1 MRVKLKA
8 DYSLEFIDGTWNI
21 NENDDLVHGVE
32 VELEVPTTSKE
43 RLQIAFQQ
51 GEVEDNLNVYTYKL
65 RMYKQPDGTWQEIIP
80 APLLK
85 MGGTWSFQIFR
96 ELLSNEGYVF
106 DEKASSVGVFTIGK
120 GVKIV
125 EGADDK
131 VTASDLQTVWDNT
144 NKAED
149 NISRMQQ
156 QVANYYKGA
165 WQYRDEAEGFKNQA
179 KEHMDDAEAFKNT
192 AYNYSSNAKDS
203 ATSAENARLVCEE
216 TKENVKE
223 EITVIAG
230 YKNAAEMA
238 SETAIGAQ
246 RAALEYAATAETK
259 ATASIAAAEE
269 AVTAKD
275 IAVSAKDETVLKAEK
290 VNEQYEKVNQLA
302 GNIDNALTFSTYKKA
317 VEYFNETNTD
327 YAIGKS
333 IYIAT
338 KDVPDL
344 WIADIATEPTQYIYT
359 SDTEF
364 LRDLRSSPNNML
376 KIGKYFLAEAE
387 GAKVFVSANIEDGE
401 GKGAVQQVDDGVKDG
416 FDFTGKNTL
425 AEYLDPS
432 LSAIQPY
439 GAVGAYSSAFG
450 GKSSA
455 QGKRSHAEGTTTI
468 AKGNYSHAEGDNCVA
483 GGADS
488 HAEGYKTYTRNDA
501 QASHAEGYSTVAEGK
516 YSHAEGQES
525 VATGTYS
532 HAEGY
537 QTHAAGSGS
546 HTGGRSTVANHDYQ
560 TIVGVFNDNKEHTLF
575 EVGNGD
581 GTNARSN
588 AFEVYKAGYVKV
600 GRETTDADDD
610 LVLATKGYAKKYG
623 GASNSNNS
631 NLVNGEGVGSIKSSN
646 TKDDD
651 GTNYSTIVG
660 YGENALPEASG
671 HEAFAMGKGA
681 KARGK
686 RSFAFGSGALAT
698 GVTAVA
704 IGQAVQATNS
714 GALAFG
720 NNTEASGE
728 YSTATGQQTVAKGSR
743 SFAGGWKNKANKSW
757 SVAFGVENTVGSE
770 GTGDGAGQGAFVA
783 GMYNIVD
790 GYVST
795 VFGTHNISKA
805 QKQLITGYKNTA
817 SKAFQTVFGYYNS
830 NKENTLLEVGNGE
843 DGKLSNAFEVY
854 KNGTA
859 KLSGTAV
866 DEDDVTTV
874 ADVKGIVKQSVGDF
888 KSETFTFIVKDANGV
903 TSTVTKE
910 ILIK

>member
-21 NENDDLVHGVE
+21 NENDDIVYGVE
-32 VELEVPTTSKE
+32 VELEVPTNSKE

-51 GEVEDNLNVYTYKL
+51 GEIVEDLNVYTYKMK
-65 RMYKQPDGTWQEIIP
+65 MYKQPDGTWQEMIP

-96 ELLSNEGYVF
+96 ERLGSNNVVME
-106 DEKASSVGVFTIGK
+106 EKSSAVGVFTIGA
-120 GVKIV
+120 GVKTG
-125 EGADDK
+125 EGEK
-131 VTASDLQTVWDNT
+131 VTAAMLQTVWNNT
-144 NKAED
+144 EAAESHIQTMQAQVTRDSKAALQYRDE
-149 NISRMQQ
+149 
-156 QVANYYKGA
+156 ANGF
-165 WQYRDEAEGFKNQA
+165 RDEAEGFMEDA
-179 KEHMDDAEAFKNT
+179 KDYKET
-192 AYNYSSNAKDS
+192 AYIYSDTALKASVQ
-203 ATSAENARLVCEE
+203 AENAKIACEE
-216 TKENVKE
+216 IEESVKE
-223 EITVIAG
+223 EITVIGG
-230 YKNAAEMA
+230 YKDTAVNAQLSASASAESAETNAGVA
-238 SETAIGAQ
+238 SN
-246 RAALEYAATAETK
+246 AALEAE
-259 ATASIAAAEE
+259 IARGE
-269 AVTAKD
+269 
-275 IAVSAKDETVLKAEK
+275 AVSAKTEAVNAKTEAVLKADK
-290 VNEQYEKVNQLA
+290 VQEQYEKVMQVV
-302 GNIDNALTFSTYKKA
+302 GGIDNALTFATYSDA
-317 VEYFNETNTD
+317 IEFFNTTD
-327 YAIGKS
+327 AEYAIGKT
-333 IYIAT
+333 IYIVT

-344 WIADIATEPTQYIYT
+344 WIAEIADSTAQYTYV
-359 SDTEF
+359 SDTQF
-364 LRDLRSSPNNML
+364 LEDMRASSGNML
-376 KIGKYFLAEAE
+376 HVGKYYLAESE
-387 GAKVFVSANIEDGE
+387 GVKVYVSANIEDGY
-401 GKGAVQQVDDGVKDG
+401 GKGGIQQVADNVKNG
-416 FDFTGKNTL
+416 FDFTGKNAV
-425 AEYLDPS
+425 AEEVDSS
-432 LSAIQPY
+432 LSGIQPY

-468 AKGNYSHAEGDNCVA
+468 AKGKYSHAEGDNSVA
-483 GGADS
+483 GGDDS

-501 QASHAEGYSTVAEGK
+501 QASHAEGYSTVTEGK

-537 QTHAAGSGS
+537 QTNAVGAGS

-560 TIVGVFNDNKEHTLF
+560 TVAGVFNDNKEHTLF

-581 GTNARSN
+581 GENERSN

-610 LVLATKGYAKKYG
+610 LVLATKGYARKYG

-631 NLVNGEGVGSIKSSN
+631 NIVNGEGVGSIKSSN
-646 TKDDD
+646 KKDDD
-651 GTNYSTIVG
+651 GTDYSTIVG

-704 IGQAVQATNS
+704 IGQAVQATNN

-720 NNTEASGE
+720 NTTEASGE

-743 SFAGGWKNKANKSW
+743 SFAGGWKNKANKAW
-757 SVAFGVENTVGSE
+757 SVAFGVENTVGSD
-770 GTGDGAGQGAFVA
+770 GTDDGSGQAAFVA

-805 QKQLITGYKNTA
+805 QKQLIAGYKNTA

-843 DGKLSNAFEVY
+843 DGKTSNAFEVY

-874 ADVKGIVKQSVGDF
+874 TDVKEIVKNLVGGI
-888 KSETFTFIVKDANGV
+888 KSEQFTFIVKDANGV

-910 ILIK
+910 ILLK